1 MGAPRALSLL
11 SITALLFAASPSSAG
26 PFTGIVAFGDSLS
39 DAGNDFLAT
48 DGAIPAP
55 PYVGGHFSNGPTWVE
70 DLAQNLGLGTLR
82 PSLAG
87 GLNFAFGGAVTGN
100 AVPGSISPVPNI
112 TQQVGLFLSA
122 TGGVAPGSNLYTV
135 WIGSNDVYQAV
146 SDVVASPMS
155 LPAIQ
160 SDLGVAAQ
168 TETAAI
174 NVLANAGATTFIVP
188 LLPDLGK
195 TPLGA
200 PAAAL
205 ATSLSALYNADLV
218 TDLTAL
224 EVTDHISIGFIDT
237 FSLID
242 AAVSNPAAF
251 GLTNATDPCYAG
263 PFTGGPPAPC
273 ATPATYLFWDRQH
286 PTDTGHELIASL
298 AENVAVPEPPT
309 LPIFVAAA
317 VLALIC
323 RRRRKAGGGIAL
335 PRYERFY

>member
-1 MGAPRALSLL
+1 MGAPRALALL
-11 SITALLFAASPSSAG
+11 SIITLLIATSPTSAG

-48 DGAIPAP
+48 NGAIPAP

-70 DLAQNLGLGTLR
+70 DLSQNLGLGTLR

-87 GLNFAFGGAVTGN
+87 GTDFAFGGAATGN
-100 AVPGSISPVPNI
+100 AVPGPIPLVPNI
-112 TQQVGLFLSA
+112 TQQVALFLSA
-122 TGGVAPGSNLYTV
+122 TSGVAPPSNLYTV

-155 LPAIQ
+155 LRAIQ

-200 PAAAL
+200 AAAAL

-218 TDLTAL
+218 ADLTTLA
-224 EVTDHISIGFIDT
+224 VNDYISIGFIDT

-242 AAVSNPAAF
+242 AAVNNPAAF
-251 GLTNATDPCYAG
+251 ELTNVTDPCYSG
-263 PFTGGPPAPC
+263 PFTGGPPPPC
-273 ATPATYLFWDRQH
+273 ATPATFLFWDHQH
-286 PTDTGHELIASL
+286 PTETSHELIASV
-298 AENVAVPEPPT
+298 AESVAVPEPST

-317 VLALIC
+317 LLALIC
-323 RRRRKAGGGIAL
+323 RRRRKSA
-335 PRYERFY
+335 E